1 MIKMSMLSDSAFVMT
16 KNNDPVN
23 TELMSLA
30 HFAFC
35 GQVALHL
42 ADQDSGPLSPMGQH
56 LFVLR
61 WLVTAQKQK
70 RFPKVVAS
78 EIAWLIDRGRRL
90 GAKANLASRL
100 EYLYRSCHEPVAEQ
114 SDLFRLTYVIESLKV
129 TGWRNYLLSAA
140 EWSASAPPVDVGT
153 GLVLMMEKQSL
164 HASFDEDGTQIMP
177 VEMRVLGPIAEV
189 VQLLDEQRY
198 HCYKEAGGTGWQRLF
213 ISTTP
218 IAEDFSLR

>member
-1 MIKMSMLSDSAFVMT
+1 MGIFWYELQSALDCRFDETAMIKMSMLSDSAFVMT

-90 GAKANLASRL
+90 GQKPTWRAGWNTCIAPVMSPW
-100 EYLYRSCHEPVAEQ
+100 RSSQTC
-114 SDLFRLTYVIESLKV
+114 
-129 TGWRNYLLSAA
+129 SA
-140 EWSASAPPVDVGT
+140 
-153 GLVLMMEKQSL
+153 
-164 HASFDEDGTQIMP
+164 
-177 VEMRVLGPIAEV
+177 
-189 VQLLDEQRY
+189 
-198 HCYKEAGGTGWQRLF
+198 
-213 ISTTP
+213 
-218 IAEDFSLR
+218 

>member
-1 MIKMSMLSDSAFVMT
+1 MSTLSDRTFVMT

-23 TELMSLA
+23 TELTSLA

-35 GQVALHL
+35 GQVALRL

-70 RFPKVVAS
+70 RFPKVVAP

-100 EYLYRSCHEPVAEQ
+100 EYLYRSCHEPVVEQ

-140 EWSASAPPVDVGT
+140 EWSASTPPVDVGT
-153 GLVLMMEKQSL
+153 DLVLMMEKQNL
-164 HASFDEDGTQIMP
+164 HASFDEDGAQITP
-177 VEMRVLGPIAEV
+177 VEIRVLGSIEEV
-189 VQLLDEQRY
+189 VTLLSEQRY
-198 HCYKEAGGTGWQRLF
+198 YSHIDVNDMGWQRLF
-213 ISTTP
+213 VSTKP
-218 IAEDFSLR
+218 IADDFSRC